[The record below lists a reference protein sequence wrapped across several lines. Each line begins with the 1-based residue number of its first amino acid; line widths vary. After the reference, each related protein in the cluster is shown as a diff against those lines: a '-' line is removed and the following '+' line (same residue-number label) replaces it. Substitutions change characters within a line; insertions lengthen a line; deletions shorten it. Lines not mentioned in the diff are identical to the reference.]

1 MSARIA
7 PDTIGAVAPVADY
20 RQPTP
25 VVSSPPVTS
34 RLQSSDIAE
43 NGSLGTSTGLARSNT
58 PPVPERTPAPPPPL
72 PPIEKPGADY
82 VRAVISG
89 ALAPRP
95 TSAQELFARVGTSW
109 TPPESEYRLTEKIA

>member
-20 RQPTP
+20 RQPMP
-25 VVSSPPVTS
+25 MVNPAAISPPV
-34 RLQSSDIAE
+34 QSSQTGE
-43 NGSLGTSTGLARSNT
+43 NAGLGTSSRSVR
-58 PPVPERTPAPPPPL
+58 PDSAPSPERTPAPPPPM
-72 PPIEKPGADY
+72 PPVEKPGADY